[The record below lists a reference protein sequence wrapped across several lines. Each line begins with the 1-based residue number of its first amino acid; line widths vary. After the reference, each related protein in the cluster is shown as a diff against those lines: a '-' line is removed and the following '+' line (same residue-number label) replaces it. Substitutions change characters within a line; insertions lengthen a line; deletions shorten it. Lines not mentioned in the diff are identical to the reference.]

1 MLPGFTRPQI
11 IGNKIAVR
19 VSDSNRTNLAVA
31 LQKPEYGGFA
41 GGFAGGTAAAS
52 AFTEITFTR
61 PCFAVIHFQMRTVLT
76 DK

>member
-1 MLPGFTRPQI
+1 MLPGFTRPRI

-41 GGFAGGTAAAS
+41 GGTAVAS

>member
-1 MLPGFTRPQI
+1 MPPGFTRPRI

-31 LQKPEYGGFA
+31 LQKPEY